1 MLTRWTLTLVLGWLL
16 AGCGTTRP
24 PAENLGCNLTD
35 YAAPESVYTRL
46 PERQRKRRSD
56 SYNILVLSA
65 GGQLGAYGAGFLN
78 KWGIEKSNIDA
89 VTGVSTGAL
98 MATHAFLGDYKT
110 LYTRYTKL
118 KASDVFLQ
126 RSLLSLLTS
135 NSFLD
140 TSPKDAYIESVFGN
154 EDLLKQVV
162 EEGKSGRSLY
172 IGTVNLDTGE
182 FLMVDM
188 VKLAGGYENIADPA
202 LRTAKRLAC
211 YQAVIGASSAI
222 PVAFAPKFIDGY
234 MYVDGG
240 TRFHTFFIKPKDWD
254 KMREKDKVSIH
265 VVSLIHGELAV
276 PCRHTSD
283 AANGGKTNGWAQTAL
298 RTTTLTV
305 DSGMKAS
312 IRAMDDKAKALG
324 ASTYYM
330 TAQQAVQA
338 CRPYSTCK
346 NNDALGG
353 DDQFCPAFEQCL
365 AEHGATDAT
374 GLPPTNWEHASNWRH
389 IDDLNLGTGQD
400 MWHCPLESN
409 ASNAPHVPVRP
420 AARPNMVLFP

>member
-1 MLTRWTLTLVLGWLL
+1 MLMRWIFTLVLGWLL

-24 PAENLGCNLTD
+24 PADNLGCNLAD

-46 PERQRKRRSD
+46 PARQKKRGPD
-56 SYNILVLSA
+56 AFNILVLSA
-65 GGQLGAYGAGFLN
+65 GGQLGAYGAGFLS
-78 KWGIEKSNIDA
+78 KWGIEKNNIDA

-98 MATHAFLGDYKT
+98 MATHAFLGDYET
-110 LYTRYTKL
+110 LRTRYTQL
-118 KASDVFLQ
+118 KASDVFVQ
-126 RSLLSLLTS
+126 RSPLSLLTS

-140 TSPKDAYIESVFGN
+140 TSPKDKYIESVFGS
-154 EDLLKQVV
+154 EDLLRRVV

-172 IGTVNLDTGE
+172 IGAVNLDTGE

-188 VKLAGGYENIADPA
+188 VKLAGGYGDIADPA
-202 LRTAKRLAC
+202 MRTARRLAC

-222 PVAFAPKFIDGY
+222 PIAFAPKFIDGY

-254 KMREKDKVSIH
+254 KMREKDKVPVN
-265 VVSLIHGELAV
+265 VVSLIHGEMAV
-276 PCRHTSD
+276 PCRHTTD
-283 AANGGKTNGWAQTAL
+283 AANGGKTNGWVQTAL
-298 RTTTLTV
+298 RTNTLLV

-324 ASTYYM
+324 ASTYYA

-338 CRPYSTCK
+338 CRQVNTCTS
-346 NNDALGG
+346 NDVLGG

-365 AEHGATDAT
+365 ANRGIADAT
-374 GLPPTNWEHASNWRH
+374 GLPVSNWEHASNWRH
-389 IDDLNLGTGQD
+389 FDDLNLGTGQD
-400 MWHCPLESN
+400 MWHCPLESG
-409 ASNAPHVPVRP
+409 ASNEPQPPARS